1 MLVLLPQA
9 GGPLC
14 LLLLPEET
22 RKPDEPSRINEG
34 QKSGKKERGKTT
46 KTSTTTT
53 GRRTATSWPRTTCAG
68 GRQERRDIRLA
79 PPFWGLD
86 TSVIGEAAE
95 WRNGGREQPRDDAG
109 RRDSLLARMTAWPRP
124 ARRPPRL
131 PPPPPPRDNRKI
143 GSCNQ
148 TIVNF
153 ASVAP
158 IILPLPRRLRR
169 RGGIVPSSSSFG

>member
-53 GRRTATSWPRTTCAG
+53 GRTATSWPRTTCAG